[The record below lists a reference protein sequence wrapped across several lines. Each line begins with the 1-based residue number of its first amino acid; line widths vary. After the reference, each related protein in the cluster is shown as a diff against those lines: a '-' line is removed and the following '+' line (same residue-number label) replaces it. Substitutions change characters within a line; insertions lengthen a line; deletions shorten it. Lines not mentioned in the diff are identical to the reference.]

1 MYGSTITDSNNNCVG
16 VTTKLYN
23 KESNSATAA
32 CTAFHSSNVAPSG
45 SEFCGSTF
53 QNLIKVCTGV
63 LYVTLNVSTKK
74 LKMKLNSMDKYSFDT
89 TDDVDSAGEHGWC
102 LGWTWKIWRWK
113 QL

>member
-1 MYGSTITDSNNNCVG
+1 MYGSTISDSNNDCVG

-45 SEFCGSTF
+45 SEFCGSSF
-53 QNLIKVCTGV
+53 QSLIRVCNLI
-63 LYVTLNVSTKK
+63 STPEFFKT
-74 LKMKLNSMDKYSFDT
+74 LKMKRNLIDKYSFNT
-89 TDDVDSAGEHGWC
+89 TDDANSAGEHGWC